1 MWVDGASCGGSSA
14 DAETLAVVTQVADA
28 PLIESGA
35 HSGPATLM
43 VPDEVFCKP
52 VSELTTPG
60 GDRSLLAMVGKATD
74 RWHVV
79 WVRNWSFGGL
89 RWLAAHRV
97 TPNQVTV
104 LGFLV
109 AVLAC
114 VLLADGRYWSGI
126 LGALLLYGSWVLDC
140 MDGTLAR
147 LTFAESAFGQKLDTV
162 LGHVTNLAIFSALIW
177 AVYGQD
183 RWWKVGLS
191 AILML
196 GGILMAYRVSEQEK
210 RLRPAAG
217 GKKSSAGFERF
228 LDKINHR
235 DYAVVILVLALINGF
250 KWFLWISLVGVQFFW
265 MAHLW
270 LIRQHRRAEGAE

>member
-1 MWVDGASCGGSSA
+1 MWAVGPSSGDLSTDVETAA
-14 DAETLAVVTQVADA
+14 DEARAAAA
-28 PLIESGA
+28 PVIESGA
-35 HSGPATLM
+35 NSELATLIVPEEVLCRPVAGLT
-43 VPDEVFCKP
+43 VPD
-52 VSELTTPG
+52 
-60 GDRSLLAMVGKATD
+60 GDRALLAMVGKATD

-97 TPNQVTV
+97 TPNQVTL

-114 VLLADGRYWSGI
+114 LLLAGGHYWSGI

-162 LGHVTNLAIFSALIW
+162 LGHVTNLAIFAALIW

-196 GGILMAYRVSEQEK
+196 GGILMAYRVSEKEK
-210 RLRPAAG
+210 KLRPAAG
-217 GKKSSAGFERF
+217 GKKSLAGFARF

-270 LIRQHRRAEGAE
+270 LIRQHQRAKSAE